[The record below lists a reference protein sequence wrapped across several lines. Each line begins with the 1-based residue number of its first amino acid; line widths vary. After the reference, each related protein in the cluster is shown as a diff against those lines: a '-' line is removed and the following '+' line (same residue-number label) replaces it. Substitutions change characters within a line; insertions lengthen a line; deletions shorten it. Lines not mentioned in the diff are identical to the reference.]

1 MGRNANGTGRNDVLI
16 MSKLFFIIFVFSL
29 TFAGCVKDV
38 QDNDRGVNKNNI
50 EQNKPVITSQSY
62 QQSLNAILQ
71 PYWGSLQPAGVK
83 NKILELTAPA
93 EFLSLHLNIV
103 IAFELIE
110 QGQKD
115 SDQGK
120 IEEGIDRLN
129 NLANQNDWLR

>member
-1 MGRNANGTGRNDVLI
+1 

-29 TFAGCVKDV
+29 VLFGCS
-38 QDNDRGVNKNNI
+38 KNVDQGEANNNV
-50 EQNKPVITSQSY
+50 EQKKPAITSQGY
-62 QQSLNAILQ
+62 KQSLNAILQ
-71 PYWGSLQPAGVK
+71 PYWDSLQPAGVK

-129 NLANQNDWLR
+129 NLANNNDWLK

>member
-71 PYWGSLQPAGVK
+71 PYWDSLQPAGVK

-93 EFLSLHLNIV
+93 EFLNLHLNIV

-115 SDQGK
+115 SDQSK
-120 IEEGIDRLN
+120 IEDGIDRLN
-129 NLANQNDWLR
+129 NLANNNDWLK

>member
-1 MGRNANGTGRNDVLI
+1 
-16 MSKLFFIIFVFSL
+16 MSKLFFTIFVFSL
-29 TFAGCVKDV
+29 VLFGCSKNVDQEK
-38 QDNDRGVNKNNI
+38 VNNNI
-50 EQNKPVITSQSY
+50 EQKKSVITSDSY
-62 QQSLNAILQ
+62 KQSLNTILQ
-71 PYWGSLQPAGVK
+71 PYWDSLQPVGVK
-83 NKILELTAPA
+83 DKILELTAPA
-93 EFLSLHLNIV
+93 EFLNLHLNIV